1 MFAIEE
7 AVFSTD
13 VIGDTQEELKA
24 RISVHPFLAA
34 CRAGTIGRPRLNRL
48 LTQHAKYGEH
58 FTRFLSALMAN
69 LRSGDDCL
77 RLAGNLL
84 EEIGLAEDSPTPHSK
99 LYREMLADLGVNP
112 ADEPVYPETQSL
124 IDTMY
129 MLCRQTDPANGLGA
143 LCLGAEAIVP
153 VFYADIV
160 EGFVQAGVPRERLG
174 FFTLHIECDDGHA
187 DTMRDIMA
195 RMVADD
201 PASVVTMVSA
211 GEAALNARLRLFDRL
226 MAGGAQ

>member
-77 RLAGNLL
+77 RLAGTCWRKS
-84 EEIGLAEDSPTPHSK
+84 ASRKT
-99 LYREMLADLGVNP
+99 
-112 ADEPVYPETQSL
+112 
-124 IDTMY
+124 
-129 MLCRQTDPANGLGA
+129 
-143 LCLGAEAIVP
+143 
-153 VFYADIV
+153 
-160 EGFVQAGVPRERLG
+160 VPRR
-174 FFTLHIECDDGHA
+174 TRSCTVKCSPI
-187 DTMRDIMA
+187 
-195 RMVADD
+195 
-201 PASVVTMVSA
+201 SA
-211 GEAALNARLRLFDRL
+211 
-226 MAGGAQ
+226 

>member
-1 MFAIEE
+1 M
-7 AVFSTD
+7 
-13 VIGDTQEELKA
+13 
-24 RISVHPFLAA
+24 HPFLAA

-112 ADEPVYPETQSL
+112 ADNP
-124 IDTMY
+124 
-129 MLCRQTDPANGLGA
+129 
-143 LCLGAEAIVP
+143 
-153 VFYADIV
+153 
-160 EGFVQAGVPRERLG
+160 
-174 FFTLHIECDDGHA
+174 FT
-187 DTMRDIMA
+187 R
-195 RMVADD
+195 RRKV
-201 PASVVTMVSA
+201 
-211 GEAALNARLRLFDRL
+211 
-226 MAGGAQ
+226 